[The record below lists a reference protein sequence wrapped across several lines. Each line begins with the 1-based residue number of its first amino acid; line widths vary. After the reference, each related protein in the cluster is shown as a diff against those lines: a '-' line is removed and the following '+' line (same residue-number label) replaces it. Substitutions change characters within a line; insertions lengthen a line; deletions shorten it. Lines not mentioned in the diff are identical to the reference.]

1 MEPVCDRGQKRN
13 SVKLQREREKLLP
26 PIRGDAAKEMI
37 TELHFGGCSQ
47 SRETEREREEVGKK
61 WVKTWRQRCKAG
73 WADRTESIPTVGNM
87 VRGEIW

>member
-47 SRETEREREEVGKK
+47 SRVKLSGSVRKWERNG
-61 WVKTWRQRCKAG
+61 
-73 WADRTESIPTVGNM
+73 
-87 VRGEIW
+87 